1 MCQFFPAKRFERG
14 SGVATLKNHSFKVH
28 LVGGFNPFEN
38 NQILVKLDHFPKDRG
53 ENIKKLLETT
63 T

>member
-38 NQILVKLDHFPKDRG
+38 NQILVKLDHFPKDPG
-53 ENIKKLLETT
+53 EYTKRFETT